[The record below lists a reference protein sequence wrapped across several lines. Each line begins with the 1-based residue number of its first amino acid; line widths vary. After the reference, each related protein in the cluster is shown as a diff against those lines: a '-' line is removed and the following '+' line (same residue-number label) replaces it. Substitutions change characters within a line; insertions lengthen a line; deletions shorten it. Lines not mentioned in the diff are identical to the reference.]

1 MSHPALTQLRA
12 LRYFT
17 EIPALEP
24 QLLDWLLLEDSMTK
38 RFEQQ
43 GKTVSVTMIR
53 EGFVEQNEIP
63 EELPLLPKESR
74 YWLREI
80 LLCADGEPWLAGRT
94 VVPVS
99 TLSGPELALQ
109 KLGKTPLGRYLFTS
123 STLTRDFIEIGRDAG
138 LWGRRSRLRLSGKP
152 LLLTELFL
160 PGVTVVLRGK
170 NMEWSLTQNK
180 LLAFH
185 RLMRTDKPIGALL
198 LLWPTLWALWVAT
211 PGVPQLWILAVFV
224 AGVWLMRAAG
234 CVVNDYADRKF
245 DGHVKRTANRP
256 LPSGAVTEKEAR
268 TLFVVLV
275 LISFL
280 LVLTLNTMTILLS
293 IAALALAWV
302 YPFMKRYTHLPQV
315 VLGAAFGW
323 SIPMAFAAVSESV
336 PLSCWL
342 MFLANILWAVAY
354 DTQYAMVDRD
364 DDVKIGIKSTAILFG
379 QYDKLIIGILQI
391 GVLALMAI
399 IGELNGLGWGYYWS
413 ILVAGALFVYQ
424 QKLIA
429 NRERE
434 ACFKA
439 FMNNNYVG
447 LVLFLGLAMSYWHF

>member
-1 MSHPALTQLRA
+1 
-12 LRYFT
+12 
-17 EIPALEP
+17 
-24 QLLDWLLLEDSMTK
+24 
-38 RFEQQ
+38 
-43 GKTVSVTMIR
+43 
-53 EGFVEQNEIP
+53 
-63 EELPLLPKESR
+63 
-74 YWLREI
+74 
-80 LLCADGEPWLAGRT
+80 
-94 VVPVS
+94 
-99 TLSGPELALQ
+99 
-109 KLGKTPLGRYLFTS
+109 
-123 STLTRDFIEIGRDAG
+123 
-138 LWGRRSRLRLSGKP
+138 
-152 LLLTELFL
+152 
-160 PGVTVVLRGK
+160 
-170 NMEWSLTQNK
+170 MEWSLNQNK
-180 LLAFH
+180 LQAYH

-211 PGVPQLWILAVFV
+211 PGLPPLWILAVFV

-256 LPSGAVTEKEAR
+256 LPSGAVSEKEAR
-268 TLFVVLV
+268 NLFVGLV
-275 LISFL
+275 LLSFL

-293 IAALALAWV
+293 VAALALAWV

-342 MFLANILWAVAY
+342 LFIANICWAVAY

-379 QYDKLIIGILQI
+379 RYDTLIIGILQVVVM
-391 GVLALMAI
+391 GLMALV
-399 IGELNGLGWGYYWS
+399 GWLNGLGAIFYAA
-413 ILVAGALFVYQ
+413 IVVAGGLFAWQ

-429 NRERE
+429 GRERE
-434 ACFKA
+434 ACFQA

-447 LVLFLGLAMSYWHF
+447 LALFIGLIFSYQQL

>member
-1 MSHPALTQLRA
+1 
-12 LRYFT
+12 
-17 EIPALEP
+17 
-24 QLLDWLLLEDSMTK
+24 
-38 RFEQQ
+38 
-43 GKTVSVTMIR
+43 
-53 EGFVEQNEIP
+53 
-63 EELPLLPKESR
+63 
-74 YWLREI
+74 
-80 LLCADGEPWLAGRT
+80 
-94 VVPVS
+94 
-99 TLSGPELALQ
+99 
-109 KLGKTPLGRYLFTS
+109 
-123 STLTRDFIEIGRDAG
+123 
-138 LWGRRSRLRLSGKP
+138 
-152 LLLTELFL
+152 
-160 PGVTVVLRGK
+160 
-170 NMEWSLTQNK
+170 MERSLTQNK
-180 LLAFH
+180 LLAYH

-211 PGVPQLWILAVFV
+211 PGLPPLWILAVFV

-256 LPSGAVTEKEAR
+256 LPSGDVTEKEAR
-268 TLFVVLV
+268 TLFVVLI
-275 LISFL
+275 LLSFL

-293 IAALALAWV
+293 VAALALAWV

-364 DDVKIGIKSTAILFG
+364 DDLKIGIKSTAILFG
-379 QYDKLIIGILQI
+379 RQDKLIIGILQVA
-391 GVLALMAI
+391 VLALMVAI
-399 IGELNGLGWGYYWS
+399 GYLNQLNGAFYAA
-413 ILVAGALFVYQ
+413 VAAAGVLFIYQ

-439 FMNNNYVG
+439 FLNNNYVG
-447 LVLFLGLAMSYWHF
+447 LVLFLGLAVSYWA

>member
-12 LRYFT
+12 LRYFDQ
-17 EIPALEP
+17 IPALDPE
-24 QLLDWLLLEDSMTK
+24 QLDWLLLEDSMTK

-43 GKTVSVTMIR
+43 GKTVTVTLVQ
-53 EGFVEQNEIP
+53 EGFVSCAEIAS
-63 EELPLLPKESR
+63 ELPLLPQEER

-94 VVPVS
+94 VVPES

-109 KLGKTPLGRYLFTS
+109 RLGNTPLGRYLFTS
-123 STLTRDFIEIGRDAG
+123 SELTRDFIEIGRDAE

-152 LLLTELFL
+152 LILTELFL
-160 PGVTVVLRGK
+160 PASPLYEEEEK
-170 NMEWSLTQNK
+170 MEWSLTQNK
-180 LLAFH
+180 LLAYH

-211 PGVPQLWILAVFV
+211 PGVPPLWILGVFI

-245 DGHVKRTANRP
+245 DGHVKRTAHRP
-256 LPSGAVTEKEAR
+256 LPSGQVTEKEAR
-268 TLFVVLV
+268 TLFIVLV
-275 LISFL
+275 LLSFL

-293 IAALALAWV
+293 VAALALAWV

-364 DDVKIGIKSTAILFG
+364 DDLKIGIKSTAILFG
-379 QYDKLIIGILQI
+379 RHDKLIIGILQVA
-391 GVLALMAI
+391 VLALMVTM
-399 IGELNGLGWGYYWS
+399 GYLNGLNWAFYWAV
-413 ILVAGALFVYQ
+413 LVAGMLFVYQ

-429 NRERE
+429 KRERE

-447 LVLFLGLAMSYWHF
+447 LVLFLGLAMSYFS